1 MVEPS
6 AQLAALER
14 MLASGRETALLRFGL
29 GSAHL
34 ARGDAAVAADHL
46 RRAVELDRD
55 YSAAW
60 KLLGK
65 ALEAADR
72 HEDALTAYRDGI
84 AAAGRKG
91 DKQALREM
99 EVFAR
104 RLERRKA

>member
-14 MLASGRETALLRFGL
+14 MLATGRDTALLRFGL
-29 GSAHL
+29 GGAHL
-34 ARGDAAVAADHL
+34 ARGDAAVAAGHL
-46 RRAVELDRD
+46 RRAVELDPD

-65 ALEAADR
+65 ALEAANR
-72 HEDALTAYRDGI
+72 PEDALTAYRDGV

-104 RLERRKA
+104 RLERRKG

>member
-1 MVEPS
+1 MVEPG

-14 MLASGRETALLRFGL
+14 MLAGGRETALLRFGI
-29 GSAHL
+29 GSAYL
-34 ARGDAAVAADHL
+34 VRGEPAVAADHL

-72 HEDALTAYRDGI
+72 PDEALSAYRDGI

-104 RLERRKA
+104 RLERRKT